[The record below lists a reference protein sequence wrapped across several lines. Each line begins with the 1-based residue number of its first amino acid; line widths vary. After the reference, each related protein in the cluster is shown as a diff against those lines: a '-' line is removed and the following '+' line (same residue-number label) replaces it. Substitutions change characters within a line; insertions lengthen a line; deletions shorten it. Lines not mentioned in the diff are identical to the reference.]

1 MTHLVH
7 LSSLRRFVSNRS
19 MARACPVM
27 RRRGLALLAST
38 LLLLPM
44 GVQAFPGRGGGGGD
58 FSGDR
63 AGTGSY
69 HFGGGGAGAGAAGS
83 GDWRSGYQGEHP
95 WFGSGTRP
103 AWGGG
108 AGAAINN
115 QSGNNRF
122 NIDNSG
128 RININ
133 NNYYNRNFNAFN
145 DNWRNG
151 GYWNSRPWG
160 AGWFVGGASS
170 WGWYGAN
177 AAAWGLAGLATG
189 AAIGSL
195 VNSAA
200 AQSSPVILVPQ
211 TSYLLNYGSVEAVGS
226 YGVSFNYLVNGTQ
239 LLGAANCQQGLLN
252 GQVPST
258 ADQAQLLNAV
268 CQVAYG
274 SGT

>member
-1 MTHLVH
+1 MT
-7 LSSLRRFVSNRS
+7 SLTRRFQ
-19 MARACPVM
+19 PG
-27 RRRGLALLAST
+27 RRTGHALRGGAVALQSCRPLALLASA
-38 LLLLPM
+38 LLLLPLS
-44 GVQAFPGRGGGGGD
+44 VQAFPGRGAGGGFGGD
-58 FSGDR
+58 G
-63 AGTGSY
+63 GY
-69 HFGGGGAGAGAAGS
+69 HFGGGATGGG
-83 GDWRSGYQGEHP
+83 GDWRSGYQGSHP

-108 AGAAINN
+108 DGGAGG
-115 QSGNNRF
+115 SFGGGSFGGGNRF
-122 NIDNSG
+122 NGDNSG
-128 RININ
+128 RININSN
-133 NNYYNRNFNAFN
+133 NNYYNRNFNDFN

-151 GYWNSRPWG
+151 GYWNNRPWG
-160 AGWFVGGASS
+160 AGWFVGGANT

-195 VNSAA
+195 VNTAA
-200 AQSSPVILVPQ
+200 AQSSPVFLVPQ

-252 GQVPST
+252 GQVP
-258 ADQAQLLNAV
+258 ANGDQAQLLNAV

-274 SGT
+274 SGS